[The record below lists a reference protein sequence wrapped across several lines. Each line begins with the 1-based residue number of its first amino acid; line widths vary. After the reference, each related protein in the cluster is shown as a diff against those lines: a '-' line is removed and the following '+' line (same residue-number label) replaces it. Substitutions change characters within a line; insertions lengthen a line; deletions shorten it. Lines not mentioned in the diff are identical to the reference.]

1 MMSSILKSTVVLVH
15 GAWHS
20 PKHMSKLTAY
30 LESNGYKVL
39 APYLP
44 SMHAEDVLK
53 VTLTEDIA
61 SIRSCILKGLETSNV
76 VVVAH
81 SYGALPSSGA
91 LEGLDT
97 ASRTSAGH
105 KTSVN
110 SFLIIA
116 GLLVP
121 PGFSVLGFFGGEPA
135 PPQDVRGPL
144 LYPKDPPGPGYLLY
158 HDTPFDEAKECCETL
173 KPQAWA
179 VNSTVLLHAGHLV
192 VPTRYMICMKDNIL
206 PSFVQQSFVDKAREG
221 LAEKESDLTFEA
233 DLIDSSHSPFLS
245 KTDVVGR
252 WIRKYGGGE
261 TAVKVEL

>member
-1 MMSSILKSTVVLVH
+1 MSSNQSPTVVLVH

-20 PKHMSKLTAY
+20 PEHMSKLTTY

-39 APYLP
+39 APRLP
-44 SMHAEDVLK
+44 SMHAEDLTK
-53 VTLTEDIA
+53 VTLTEDITA
-61 SIRSCILKGLETSNV
+61 IRSDILKALKTSNV
-76 VVVAH
+76 VVMAH

-97 ASRTSAGH
+97 ASRTSSGH
-105 KTSVN
+105 NNSVT

-121 PGFSVLGFFGGEPA
+121 PGFSVLGYFGGKPA

-144 LYPKDPPGPGYLLY
+144 LYPRDPPGPGYLLY
-158 HDTPFDEAKECCETL
+158 HDVPFDEAKQCCETL

-179 VNSTVLLHAGHLV
+179 VNSTVLPHAGHLV
-192 VPTRYMICMKDNIL
+192 VPTRYMICIKDNIL
-206 PSFVQQSFVDKAREG
+206 PSFVQQSFVDKAREE
-221 LAEKESDLTFEA
+221 LAGKGSELTFEA
-233 DLIDSSHSPFLS
+233 DTIDSSHSPFLS
-245 KTDVVGR
+245 QTEVVGT

-261 TAVKVEL
+261 DGLKVDL

>member
-1 MMSSILKSTVVLVH
+1 
-15 GAWHS
+15 
-20 PKHMSKLTAY
+20 MSKLTAY
-30 LESNGYKVL
+30 LESNGYSVL

-44 SMHAEDVLK
+44 SMHAEDITK
-53 VTLTEDIA
+53 VTLTEDID
-61 SIRSCILKGLETSNV
+61 SIRSYILKALETTNV

-97 ASRTSAGH
+97 AARQSASH
-105 KTSVN
+105 TTSVT

-121 PGFSVLGFFGGEPA
+121 PGFSVLGFFGDEPHPA
-135 PPQDVRGPL
+135 QDVRGPL

-158 HDTPFDEAKECCETL
+158 HDLPFDEAKACCKSL

-179 VNSTVLLHAGHLV
+179 VNSTVLPHAGHLV
-192 VPTRYMICMKDNIL
+192 VPTRYMICGKDNIL
-206 PSFVQQSFVDKAREG
+206 PAFVQQSFVDKAREG
-221 LAEKESDLTFEA
+221 LTEKGSELRLEVDM
-233 DLIDSSHSPFLS
+233 IDSSHSPFLS
-245 KTDVVGR
+245 KTDVVGT

-261 TAVKVEL
+261 NDLKVEL

>member
-1 MMSSILKSTVVLVH
+1 
-15 GAWHS
+15 
-20 PKHMSKLTAY
+20 
-30 LESNGYKVL
+30 
-39 APYLP
+39 
-44 SMHAEDVLK
+44 MHAEDIKK

-61 SIRSCILKGLETSNV
+61 SIRSYTLKALETTNV

-97 ASRTSAGH
+97 ASRTSAGRN
-105 KTSVN
+105 TSITN
-110 SFLIIA
+110 FLIIA

-121 PGFSVLGFFGGEPA
+121 PGFSVLGFFGDQPA

-144 LYPKDPPGPGYLLY
+144 LYPKDPPGPGYLFY
-158 HDTPFDEAKECCETL
+158 HDIPFDEAKECCESL

-179 VNSTVLLHAGHLV
+179 VNSTVLPHAGHLI

-221 LAEKESDLTFEA
+221 LAEMKSELTFEA
-233 DLIDSSHSPFLS
+233 DMIESSHSPFLS

-261 TAVKVEL
+261 NGLEVGL